1 MVTNM
6 IACCVFLRSNLCWD
20 TRLLVLKILDQIGV
34 FSLSFQ
40 GQETWR
46 LFHFKFYHKSCGL
59 FNFINKLEDEKSKRT
74 NIVDMCINVLA
85 WSFEDIAIHI
95 YATIFNLGFLVQV
108 FRTNFQHTIFS
119 NFGLQY
125 VHNISTYPIN
135 QNNLVLWV
143 IGIKDVGFW
152 YWKIYILIIWR
163 FLFGLWKY
171 NLNNGDFFL
180 GKGEWIG
187 LLGFNFSSDHNY
199 KLHLIFISQPK
210 HIASQWKN
218 EL

>member
-1 MVTNM
+1 MKNPKEQ
-6 IACCVFLRSNLCWD
+6 ILLICVLMFWLE
-20 TRLLVLKILDQIGV
+20 VLKTLLYIFMQ
-34 FSLSFQ
+34 Q
-40 GQETWR
+40 
-46 LFHFKFYHKSCGL
+46 
-59 FNFINKLEDEKSKRT
+59 
-74 NIVDMCINVLA
+74 
-85 WSFEDIAIHI
+85 
-95 YATIFNLGFLVQV
+95 FNLGFLVHV

-135 QNNLVLWV
+135 QNKWV

-187 LLGFNFSSDHNY
+187 LLV
-199 KLHLIFISQPK
+199 LIFQVITITSY
-210 HIASQWKN
+210 I
-218 EL
+218 